1 MCISRMPK
9 SSAELTQMAAGYL
22 LAAGNAAKRE
32 QNSVKQ
38 TKSHPIQTGS
48 PYLSPNHPAFTP
60 YVPTYNP
67 YTTGY
72 QVVKGQKIY
81 KN

>member
-1 MCISRMPK
+1 MPK
-9 SSAELTQMAAGYL
+9 SSAELTQIAAGYL

-32 QNSVKQ
+32 Q
-38 TKSHPIQTGS
+38 TKSPPIQTGS

-81 KN
+81 KK

>member
-1 MCISRMPK
+1 MPK
-9 SSAELTQMAAGYL
+9 SSAELTQIAAGYL

-32 QNSVKQ
+32 QK
-38 TKSHPIQTGS
+38 KGHPIQTGS

-67 YTTGY
+67 YTTGH

-81 KN
+81 KK

>member
-1 MCISRMPK
+1 MPK
-9 SSAELTQMAAGYL
+9 SSAELTQIAAGYL

-32 QNSVKQ
+32 QSAKPAKAEKQ
-38 TKSHPIQTGS
+38 VIQTGS

-81 KN
+81 KK